1 MLDEKDSVIMG
12 ALRIFRA
19 CCLSNDPEDQ
29 RVSKQYDVSRNN
41 EILNN
46 ILRLLKVK
54 GVRQIDLARYLG
66 ISGNAI
72 TQWKINRSSSYMNYL
87 DKIAAFFDVSEE
99 ELLHPDKSNLYDSFI
114 SPDERELLQ
123 IYRSLPDPGI
133 KMAVKKA
140 LATFAG
146 CVKPEQHTSEQI
158 G

>member
-1 MLDEKDSVIMG
+1 M
-12 ALRIFRA
+12 FYA

-29 RVSKQYDVSRNN
+29 RVSKNYDVSRNN
-41 EILNN
+41 EILNI

-72 TQWKINRSSSYMNYL
+72 TQWKINRSSSYMYYL

-123 IYRSLPDPGI
+123 MYRSLPDPGI